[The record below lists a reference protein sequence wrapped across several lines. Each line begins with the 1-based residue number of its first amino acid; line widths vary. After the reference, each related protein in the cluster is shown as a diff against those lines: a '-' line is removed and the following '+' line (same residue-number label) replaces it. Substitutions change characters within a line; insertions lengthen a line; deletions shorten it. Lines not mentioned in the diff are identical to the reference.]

1 MKAWLSGMVPIA
13 AMVMMECLDVGLIT
27 LSKAAMSRGMN
38 HFVFVVNYNALASL
52 ILFLPSFI
60 FHRTKRPPLTF
71 SHFCKFFLLGLPGF
85 TVMQNWVFTGVSYS
99 SPTLCYAMSCL
110 IPAFTFL
117 LAVAFRLED
126 LDSRSSRSQIKFL
139 GTLISISG
147 ALIVTLYKGPPI
159 GGGSISS
166 NNHLLKTADN
176 WVIGGLFFAAA
187 GLSLSAWN
195 TCQSK
200 APILTSGYPSN
211 ITVISFVTL
220 FGAIQS
226 TAVSLIAVRD
236 SNAWKLRPDI
246 ELISIIYSAII
257 GGVVE
262 FFVPNWCIRRKG
274 PVFVSMFK
282 PLGMGIAAIMG
293 VIFLGETLH
302 IGSVLGAIIIAIGCC
317 GVAWT
322 QYREEEERKVYEV
335 AMLPSTFEK
344 APMLDEPQ
352 EA

>member
-1 MKAWLSGMVPIA
+1 MGMKAWLSGTVPIA
-13 AMVMMECLDVGLIT
+13 AMVMMECLDVGLVT

-38 HFVFVVNYNALASL
+38 HFVFVVYYNALASL
-52 ILFLPSFI
+52 ILFLLSFI
-60 FHRTKRPPLTF
+60 FHRSLCLSLSISVQARNKTKI
-71 SHFCKFFLLGLPGF
+71 

-99 SPTLCYAMSCL
+99 SPTLCYAMSNL

-126 LDSRSSRSQIKFL
+126 LDLRSSRSQIKLL

-147 ALIVTLYKGPPI
+147 ALIVTLYKGPPII

-187 GLSLSAWN
+187 CLSLSAWN
-195 TCQSK
+195 TCR
-200 APILTSGYPSN
+200 APILSSCYPSN

-226 TAVSLIAVRD
+226 AAVSLIAVRD

-246 ELISIIYSAII
+246 EPISIIYSAII
-257 GGVVE
+257 GGVVA
-262 FFVPNWCIRRKG
+262 FFVQNWCIRRKG
-274 PVFVSMFK
+274 PVFASMFK
-282 PLGMGIAAIMG
+282 PLGMGIAAIIG

-302 IGSVLGAIIIAIGCC
+302 IGSVIGAIIIATGCY
-317 GVAWT
+317 VKQSRRILNAMKK
-322 QYREEEERKVYEV
+322 EEEEDLCACVDR
-335 AMLPSTFEK
+335 
-344 APMLDEPQ
+344 
-352 EA
+352 